1 MRTRVITAVVAIGL
15 FIPLLFVWPPV
26 VLTAVMGV
34 FCAVGTWEL
43 LYAVKAVDKH
53 IFLYISCAA
62 AFCVPFSL
70 CSESAA
76 AFPFLAI
83 MFAYMVAAFACGVFD
98 HRRITHAVMAKGF
111 LAAIIFPALFASV
124 LRILTVPDGAG
135 RSIVLMPWVTV
146 WVCDS
151 AALFVGRAIGKR
163 KLAPYVSPKKTV
175 AGGVGGLIGGVVA
188 MIAYVLIGRHFFEL
202 QFDLLPA
209 AIYGLFGAAVGQL
222 GDLSLSV
229 IKREAGIKDYGKLF
243 PGHGGVWDRFDS
255 ILFASPLF
263 ELVFIQLPK
272 VIK

>member
-1 MRTRVITAVVAIGL
+1 
-15 FIPLLFVWPPV
+15 
-26 VLTAVMGV
+26 
-34 FCAVGTWEL
+34 
-43 LYAVKAVDKH
+43 
-53 IFLYISCAA
+53 
-62 AFCVPFSL
+62 
-70 CSESAA
+70 
-76 AFPFLAI
+76 
-83 MFAYMVAAFACGVFD
+83 
-98 HRRITHAVMAKGF
+98 
-111 LAAIIFPALFASV
+111 
-124 LRILTVPDGAG
+124 
-135 RSIVLMPWVTV
+135 
-146 WVCDS
+146 
-151 AALFVGRAIGKR
+151 
-163 KLAPYVSPKKTV
+163 
-175 AGGVGGLIGGVVA
+175 